1 MNEPTTTTESAAGRR
16 AGMFAVVGRANVG
29 KSSLMN
35 ALVGEKISIVSP
47 IAQTTRSP
55 VRGILTEPR
64 GQLVFV
70 DTPGVHKAEGSLGR
84 VMNKNARAA
93 VEGVDAVLL
102 VVDGSQPAR
111 DEDRGW
117 ISRLLAMDIPVVVA
131 VNKSDLSGREAPDWK
146 GIWAGVEQEKSVSRA
161 PRWARVSA
169 ATGAGLQGLVNE
181 LFAIA
186 PVGELLFPEDIISDY
201 PRKLAVADLIREK
214 LFGVLREELPHA
226 VAVWVEKIDEAED
239 GAWTVHA
246 QIFVNKPSQKGIVL
260 GEKGRLLRKVRRQS
274 EAELKA
280 IYERPVTVELWVKIE
295 KDWGDNF
302 WLLKKFGY
310 VP

>member
-1 MNEPTTTTESAAGRR
+1 
-16 AGMFAVVGRANVG
+16 MFAVVGRANVG

-35 ALVGEKISIVSP
+35 AIVGEKISIVSP
-47 IAQTTRSP
+47 VAQTTRSP

-84 VMNKNARAA
+84 VMNRNARSA
-93 VEGVDAVLL
+93 VEGVDAALL

-117 ISRLLAMDIPVVVA
+117 ISRLLATDIPVVVA
-131 VNKSDLSGREAPDWK
+131 VNKIDAADKRTAPDWP
-146 GIWAGVEQEKSVSRA
+146 GIWAGVEREKGMTRA
-161 PRWARVSA
+161 PHWAFVSA
-169 ATGAGLQGLVNE
+169 VTGEGLPALVDT
-181 LFAIA
+181 LYDRS
-186 PVGELLFPEDIISDY
+186 PVGELLFPEDIVSDY
-201 PRKLAVADLIREK
+201 PRKLAIADVIREK

-226 VAVWVEKIDEAED
+226 VAVWVERIDETED
-239 GAWTVHA
+239 GKWVVHA
-246 QIFVNKPSQKGIVL
+246 QIFVNKPSQKVIVL

-274 EAELKA
+274 EAELSS
-280 IYERPVTVELWVKIE
+280 IYEHPVAVELWIKVE

-302 WLLKKFGY
+302 WLLRKFGY